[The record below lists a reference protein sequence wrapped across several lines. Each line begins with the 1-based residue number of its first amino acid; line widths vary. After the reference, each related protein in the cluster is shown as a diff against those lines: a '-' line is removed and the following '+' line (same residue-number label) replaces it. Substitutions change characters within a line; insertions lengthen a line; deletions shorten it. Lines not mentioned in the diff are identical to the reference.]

1 MYGHIAEGGSMTI
14 VSFKPTGA
22 ADPRRAEFNVLE
34 QLLDARIQSGA
45 DLAEIANARVD
56 VTVIDRLSER
66 GLKVDELSFIIPRRT
81 LTHRRQHHER
91 LSIDESDKAIRL
103 AKILAQATS
112 TFGDLDKAMTW
123 LRNDQARFGGKSA
136 LDMASTEHGARLVE
150 EALVQIDEGYFA

>member
-1 MYGHIAEGGSMTI
+1 MYGHIADGGFMTI

-22 ADPRRAEFNVLE
+22 GDPRRAEFAMLE
-34 QLLDARIQSGA
+34 QLLDARVQSGA
-45 DLAEIANARVD
+45 DLAEIASARVD
-56 VTVIDRLSER
+56 VAVIDRLSER

-91 LSIDESDKAIRL
+91 LSTDESDKAIRL

-112 TFGDLDKAMTW
+112 TFGDPDKAMAW
-123 LRNDQARFGGKSA
+123 LRKAQTRFGGKSA

>member
-1 MYGHIAEGGSMTI
+1 MTI

-22 ADPRRAEFNVLE
+22 ADPRRAEFNMLE
-34 QLLDARIQSGA
+34 QLLDARVQSGA
-45 DLAEIANARVD
+45 DLAQIASARVN
-56 VTVIDRLSER
+56 VAVIDRLFER

-91 LSIDESDKAIRL
+91 LSVDESDKAIRL

-112 TFGDLDKAMTW
+112 TFGDPDKAMAW
-123 LRNDQARFGGKSA
+123 LRNAQARFGGKSA
-136 LDMASTEHGARLVE
+136 LDMAGTEHGARLVE

>member
-1 MYGHIAEGGSMTI
+1 MTL

-22 ADPRRAEFNVLE
+22 ADPRRAEFAMLE

-45 DLAEIANARVD
+45 DLAEIASARVN
-56 VTVIDRLSER
+56 VAVLDRLSER
-66 GLKVDELSFIIPRRT
+66 GLKGDELAFIIPRRT

-91 LSIDESDKAIRL
+91 LSIDESDRAIRL

-112 TFGDLDKAMTW
+112 IFGDPDKAMAW
-123 LRNDQARFGGKSA
+123 LRNAQTRFGGKSA